1 MLNFIGIPLT
11 AVCVNILAE
20 SAVLLWFYYY
30 YDFYYLLWFVIIEEF
45 QENQMKL
52 NFMQLNLCNDFD
64 TCSKKKIQCDPSV
77 HATN

>member
-20 SAVLLWFYYY
+20 SAVLLWFY
-30 YDFYYLLWFVIIEEF
+30 IIEEF

-52 NFMQLNLCNDFD
+52 NLMQLNLCNDFD